1 MKKTL
6 LSVATVTTLTG
17 IASADISANEY
28 VPEDVQENHD
38 YTYNHE
44 TNGDNYSYYWYYGN
58 VDGSQ
63 YADQYSF
70 NSNETAPAQDTY
82 TSEAAPA
89 VSETAAPAVSE
100 EAAPAPE
107 VQAPAAEEYQAPAV
121 QEYQDTE
128 EVQAPAP
135 SGQTQS
141 YGNNW
146 YFDGDCTWYVF
157 EKRQSMGKSVSGS
170 WGDAKNWAG
179 AAASEGYAVNNTPSQ
194 GAIMQTGAGQNGAY
208 GQGHV
213 AVVEQVNS
221 DGSIVVSE
229 MNWDGGVGGQTTR
242 TISAGSA
249 SQHNFIH

>member
-6 LSVATVTTLTG
+6 LSVATVTALTG
-17 IASADISANEY
+17 IASANISANEY
-28 VPEDVQENHD
+28 VPEEVQQNHD

-44 TNGDNYSYYWYYGN
+44 TNGSNYSYHWYYGN

-63 YADQYSF
+63 YADQYSSD
-70 NSNETAPAQDTY
+70 SNATASSQDTY
-82 TSEAAPA
+82 TSQAAPA
-89 VSETAAPAVSE
+89 VSESAAPAV
-100 EAAPAPE
+100 
-107 VQAPAAEEYQAPAV
+107 QAPAVEEYQAPAV

-135 SGQTQS
+135 ASYTQS
-141 YGNNW
+141 SGSNW

-157 EKRQSMGKSVSGS
+157 EKRQDLGKSVSGS

-179 AAASEGYAVNNTPSQ
+179 AAASEGYTVNNTPSQ
-194 GAIMQTGAGQNGAY
+194 GAIMQSGAGQNGAY

-213 AVVEQVNS
+213 AVVDQVNS

-229 MNWDGGVGGQTTR
+229 MNWDGGIGGLTTR

-249 SQHNFIH
+249 AQHNFIH